1 MRRDGLFSRRAM
13 LAGTAAAGLAGAQ
26 ATAEEP
32 ALNHVVLLGDSIFDN
47 GAYVGG
53 GPDVVTQ
60 LRRHLPQGW
69 RASLAAVDGGRIA
82 DVPRQL
88 RGVPED
94 ASHVVVSVGGNDGL
108 AHAGI
113 FEEPAGS
120 VGEALL
126 KVAAVRQWFEQ
137 AYAAMLDQV
146 VAQQRRVAV
155 CTIYDARYPE
165 PRRTLAV
172 TALTALNDVI
182 TRQAFGRGLPLVD
195 LRLVCSADADFTNPI
210 EPSVQGGEKIA
221 RAIAALVERHDF
233 TQGRSGIYL

>member
-1 MRRDGLFSRRAM
+1 MRHKGLFSRRAM
-13 LAGTAAAGLAGAQ
+13 LAGIAAAGQAGAQ
-26 ATAEEP
+26 VAAEEFP
-32 ALNHVVLLGDSIFDN
+32 VNHVVLLGDSIFDN

-53 GPDVVTQ
+53 GPDVVAQ
-60 LRRHLPQGW
+60 LRRRLPQGW
-69 RASLAAVDGGRIA
+69 RASLAAIDGGRIA

-88 RGVPED
+88 RGAPAD
-94 ASHVVVSVGGNDGL
+94 ASHLVVSVGGNDGL

-120 VGEALL
+120 VAEALL

-137 AYAAMLDQV
+137 AYAAMLDEV
-146 VAQQRRVAV
+146 VAQQPRTAV

-195 LRLVCSADADFTNPI
+195 LRLACSADEDFANPI
-210 EPSVQGGEKIA
+210 EPSVQGGDKIA
-221 RAIAALVERHDF
+221 RAIAALVARHDF
-233 TQGRSGIYL
+233 TEGRSQIFI